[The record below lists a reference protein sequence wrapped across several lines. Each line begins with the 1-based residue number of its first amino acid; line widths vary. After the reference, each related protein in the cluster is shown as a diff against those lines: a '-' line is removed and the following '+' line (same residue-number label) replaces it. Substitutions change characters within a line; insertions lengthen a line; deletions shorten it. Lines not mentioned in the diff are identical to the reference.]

1 MRFIKVIKKSEQIAI
16 NEKVESVFKLS
27 NDEVIYT
34 DFDAMHRLRTMSA
47 QVFETNNYYHLVSYN
62 TRIAVIDKHTDEC
75 YDFLRLVYGYTST
88 SAKHVA
94 AFKADYSNKKWASEV
109 VMYTWREV

>member
-1 MRFIKVIKKSEQIAI
+1 MKKSEQIAI

-27 NDEVIYT
+27 NDEIIYT
-34 DFDAMHRLRTMSA
+34 AFDTLRRLRTMSA

-62 TRIAVIDKHTDEC
+62 TRIAVIDKHTDVC
-75 YDFLRLVYGYTST
+75 YDFLRFSYGYTAT

-94 AFKADYSNKKWASEV
+94 AFKADYGNKNWISEV
-109 VMYTWREV
+109 ETYTWREV